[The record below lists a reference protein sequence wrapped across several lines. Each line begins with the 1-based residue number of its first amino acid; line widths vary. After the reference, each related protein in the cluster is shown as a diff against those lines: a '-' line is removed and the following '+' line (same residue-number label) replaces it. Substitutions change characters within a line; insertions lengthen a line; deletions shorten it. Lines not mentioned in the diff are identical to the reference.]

1 MQTVNYCTG
10 KPVVKGYIDL
20 SSEITE
26 KNKEKSSLWG
36 TCITFNQ
43 SPMDAAVGSL
53 AECPSQ

>member
-10 KPVVKGYIDL
+10 NAVVKGYIDL

-26 KNKEKSSLWG
+26 GNKEHNSLWG
-36 TCITFNQ
+36 SCITFNQ